1 VLKLIYS
8 LFLPA
13 YFMLYNKITWLLDKI
28 EFMGRMDRSFFTRD
42 VLEVAPDLLGK
53 MIVIAGTAGK
63 EKKYRITETEAYRGS
78 EDRACHASRGNTP
91 RTRVMFDEGGFVYV
105 YLIYGIYWMLNV
117 VTAVYDVP
125 QAVLIR
131 GIEGFNGPGKLA
143 RELGINRSFYGL
155 DLVTSNR
162 IWIEDDTYK
171 PPVITG
177 PRIGIDYAGLPW
189 TEKEWRFMVETEEK
203 KT

>member
-1 VLKLIYS
+1 
-8 LFLPA
+8 
-13 YFMLYNKITWLLDKI
+13 MLYNKITWLLVKI
-28 EFMGRMDRSFFTRD
+28 EFMERMDRSFFTRD

-53 MIVIAGTAGK
+53 IIVIAGTAGK

-78 EDRACHASRGNTP
+78 EDRACHASRGNTA

-117 VTAVYDVP
+117 VTAVHDVP

-162 IWIEDDTYK
+162 IWIEDDTYR

-203 KT
+203 